1 MPTGRGG
8 DAASTAHGIRSVLPL
23 LLFLAAGSRVA
34 AETNLFVASDGSA
47 GFKTVQEAIMA
58 VPAGRADNPVVIHL
72 KPGVYKERIYIQRE
86 KRFFHLVGENSARTV
101 LTYDLHAR
109 LKGLD
114 GRPIGTFLTPSTTVD
129 ADDFTAENI
138 TFENSAGPVGQA
150 LAIRIDGDRAVFRN
164 CRFLGWQ
171 DTILA
176 NRGRQ
181 YFEKCYIA
189 GHVDFIFGSA
199 TAFFDQCHIHCRRNG
214 FITAASTAPEQPF
227 GFVFSNCQIDGEPG
241 AKTYLGRPW
250 RDFAAVTWL
259 NTQMSDVVRPEGW
272 GNWRLP
278 EREKTAR
285 YAEFNST
292 GPGANPSARV
302 PWSRQLTAPEA
313 AAITVE
319 KVLGGAD
326 GWNPSQP
333 ARSVRSVVPAP
344 EFTPT
349 NATLKAD
356 IEYGEAGGE
365 NLLLDVCVPNG
376 DGPFPVAI
384 MVHGGGWTSGDK
396 ERDHVPILEALT
408 GAKFVWFSINYRLA
422 PKYHWPACLDDVE
435 TAIRWVKAHAA
446 EYKGDPRRIALIG
459 YSAGGHLVC
468 QAVVTGKDDIRVQ
481 AVVGLAPPT
490 DHVADSERRG
500 GLSPSMRALMDRPK
514 DLDEPSRAILREIS
528 PINYVKSG
536 LPPFLLIQGTAD
548 KSVPYEQ
555 SVNFQAKLKEAG
567 VPCELITING
577 APHRLTEWDKFDP
590 SYREKMIVWLKQTL
604 GITAAGNA
612 TSSANQTEAKI
623 KIVLVGD
630 STVTDAKGW
639 GPGFE
644 KRLKAGAACVNWA
657 KSGRSSKSY
666 ISEGWWE
673 KALAEKP
680 NYVLIQFG
688 HNDMPGKGPDRETDP
703 ATTYTQYM
711 ARYVDEAR
719 AAGAKPILVTS
730 MTRRHFTPEGKIESD
745 LVPYVEAV
753 KKLAAE
759 KSVPLIDLH
768 ARSIEVLDQ
777 LGPKA
782 SEEFDF
788 SPAPSPSQEPAKA
801 EPAKLDGGKPD
812 KTHLSPKGAAVMGAL
827 VAEDLKK
834 VEPEL
839 GSYIQ

>member
-1 MPTGRGG
+1 MNHTRSRGVSLGRSLRFGYS
-8 DAASTAHGIRSVLPL
+8 AVLFVLSVELH
-23 LLFLAAGSRVA
+23 AQ
-34 AETNLFVASDGSA
+34 TNLFVAADGSA
-47 GFKTVQEAIMA
+47 RFKTVQEAVMA
-58 VPAGRADNPVVIHL
+58 VPAGSADNPVVIHL

-86 KRFFHLVGENSARTV
+86 KQFFHLVGENAARTV
-101 LTYDLHAR
+101 LAYDLHAK

-114 GRPIGTFLTPSTTVD
+114 GEPIGTFRTPSTTID

-138 TFENSAGPVGQA
+138 TFENSAGPIAQA

-181 YFEKCYIA
+181 YFENCYIA
-189 GHVDFIFGSA
+189 GHVDFIFGGA
-199 TAFFDQCHIHCRRNG
+199 TAFFEGCHIHCLKDG
-214 FITAASTAPEQPF
+214 FITAASTPQAQRY
-227 GFVFSNCQIDGEPG
+227 GFVFSNCKIDGERG
-241 AKTYLGRPW
+241 VKTYLGRPW

-259 NTQMSDVVRPEGW
+259 NTEMSDVVRPEGW
-272 GNWRLP
+272 DNWRLP
-278 EREKTAR
+278 EREQTVR

-302 PWSRQLTAPEA
+302 PWSRQLTAAEAMTLVPEN
-313 AAITVE
+313 
-319 KVLGGAD
+319 VLNGPD
-326 GWNPSQP
+326 GWNP
-333 ARSVRSVVPAP
+333 AP
-344 EFTPT
+344 NRKAAASATPSPSFIST
-349 NATLKAD
+349 NATLKTD
-356 IEYGEAGGE
+356 IEYGQAGGE
-365 NLLLDVCVPNG
+365 KLLLDACVPDG

-384 MVHGGGWTSGDK
+384 MVHGGGWTGGDK
-396 ERDHVPILEALT
+396 ERDHVPVLEALT
-408 GAKFVWFSINYRLA
+408 AAKFTWFSINYRLA

-435 TAIRWVKAHAA
+435 TAIRWAKTHAA
-446 EYKGDPRRIALIG
+446 EYKGDPQHIALIG

-500 GLSPSMRALMDRPK
+500 GLSPSMRNLVDRPK
-514 DLDEPSRAILREIS
+514 EMDEQSRAILRGIS
-528 PINYVKSG
+528 PINFVKPG

-567 VPCELITING
+567 VPCELITITG

-590 SYREKMIVWLKQTL
+590 SYREKMIAWLKQTL

-612 TSSANQTEAKI
+612 TSPVNQSDAKI

-644 KRLKAGAACVNWA
+644 KRLKPGVACVNWA

-666 ISEGWWE
+666 INEGWWE

-680 NYVLIQFG
+680 DYVLIQFG

-703 ATTYTQYM
+703 ATTYPQFM

-719 AAGAKPILVTS
+719 AAGAKPVLVTS

-768 ARSIEVLDQ
+768 ARSIEVLDR
-777 LGPKA
+777 LGPQA

-788 SPAPSPSQEPAKA
+788 SPPPSTNQEPAKA
-801 EPAKLDGGKPD
+801 GPAKLDNGKPD
-812 KTHLSPKGAAVMGAL
+812 KTHLSPKGADVMGAL

-839 GSYIQ
+839 APYIQ